1 MARTDKRKVVG
12 EAVHAKACH
21 IVHLSECSRR
31 FGSNAKTKMLDGRV
45 VEVIYEVP
53 ATSKGKKKQCF
64 IVGDWQLG
72 SEVKRM
78 KIGIRLVQEGPV
90 PGNEPP
96 PLPPPP
102 DVPPPPAD
110 VQIADQILTLP
121 DSFYDRMGYESE
133 ETKEAAKEDDSEEDN
148 DPDQDFLVAFANGR
162 KWYDKQDICHRSLNG
177 KVSKKEWCVK
187 TMAGDRW
194 TDGCDKGP
202 LASTSRL
209 DYFLELFPPQQVLLM
224 IRLTNTNLQKARQ
237 KELTKGELVRFFGVL
252 INATRFK
259 FGARRDLWSNTAPT
273 KYIPAPS
280 FGKTGMTRAR
290 FDISGQ
296 HLQWSEQPQ
305 ERPPSMSIHEY
316 RWRLVDDHVDNF
328 NDHRARNFVPI
339 HRICVDESISRW
351 YGQGGSWINHDLPHY
366 VDIDRKPESGAEIQN
381 AACGTSGV
389 MIHLKLVKGQLI
401 GGEEDENEEGVP
413 HGGQVML
420 ELVEPWYH
428 TDRIVCGDSF
438 FASVRACI
446 ALKKKGL

>member
-110 VQIADQILTLP
+110 VQIADPLPPPPDVRPPPADVQIADQILTLP
-121 DSFYDRMGYESE
+121 DSFYDHMGYESK
-133 ETKEAAKEDDSEEDN
+133 ETKEATKDDSEEDN

-162 KWYDKQDICHRSLNG
+162 KWYDKQDSCHRSLNG

-202 LASTSRL
+202 LASISRL

-224 IRLTNTNLQKARQ
+224 IRLTNTNLQKA
-237 KELTKGELVRFFGVL
+237 
-252 INATRFK
+252 
-259 FGARRDLWSNTAPT
+259 
-273 KYIPAPS
+273 
-280 FGKTGMTRAR
+280 
-290 FDISGQ
+290 
-296 HLQWSEQPQ
+296 
-305 ERPPSMSIHEY
+305 
-316 RWRLVDDHVDNF
+316 
-328 NDHRARNFVPI
+328 
-339 HRICVDESISRW
+339 
-351 YGQGGSWINHDLPHY
+351 
-366 VDIDRKPESGAEIQN
+366 
-381 AACGTSGV
+381 
-389 MIHLKLVKGQLI
+389 
-401 GGEEDENEEGVP
+401 
-413 HGGQVML
+413 
-420 ELVEPWYH
+420 
-428 TDRIVCGDSF
+428 
-438 FASVRACI
+438 
-446 ALKKKGL
+446 